1 MGCQHNEHWWIF
13 LIKDFES
20 VKNFKFK
27 FFQIHPPGGPQLNV
41 QLKTPEAAATTIG
54 ESPGTGRGGDGE
66 QTTNE
71 KWRKLFAVAVHFF
84 MDQIN
89 IHKIYVGKSVTF
101 II

>member
-1 MGCQHNEHWWIF
+1 LDWE
-13 LIKDFES
+13 
-20 VKNFKFK
+20 
-27 FFQIHPPGGPQLNV
+27 
-41 QLKTPEAAATTIG
+41 
-54 ESPGTGRGGDGE
+54 RGE